1 MILHQSKYN
10 NKMSMHPY
18 LSQSGVSISA
28 HRGGSEE
35 APENTLESFSYAI
48 ELGSSYIETDVQLS
62 ADGIPYIFHD
72 DTFLRLLGKN
82 IIFNSLD
89 SSEIDKLRLFEN
101 HPIPKLDTVLKTFPD
116 LYFQI
121 DVKTDE
127 VALPTLEVIKKN
139 NAMNRVCI
147 ASFNSA
153 RLSKVNNKYPEICLS
168 MGPNEVSKMLL
179 SSFGLYKKTI
189 MGDCLQVPMY
199 YYGIK
204 VVTKRFVDF
213 IHSKGLK
220 ICVWTINDE
229 KTFKKLIDM
238 GVDGIITDKPKLLF
252 QVLNSQSN

>member
-1 MILHQSKYN
+1 VQ
-10 NKMSMHPY
+10 
-18 LSQSGVSISA
+18 VSS
-28 HRGGSEE
+28 
-35 APENTLESFSYAI
+35 
-48 ELGSSYIETDVQLS
+48 
-62 ADGIPYIFHD
+62 DGIPYIFHD
-72 DTFLRLLGKN
+72 ETLTRLLGKN
-82 IIFNSLD
+82 DVFSNLH
-89 SSEIDKLRLFEN
+89 SSEIEDLRIFEF
-101 HPIPKLDTVLKTFPD
+101 HKIPRLDETLQTFPD
-116 LYFQI
+116 MYFQI

-127 VALPTLEVIKKN
+127 VAMPALEVIHQCK
-139 NAMNRVCI
+139 AEDRVCI

-204 VVTKRFVDF
+204 VVTNRFVDF

-252 QVLNSQSN
+252 QVLNSETN

>member
-1 MILHQSKYN
+1 MKS
-10 NKMSMHPY
+10 Y
-18 LSQSGVSISA
+18 LNYSGVAVLA
-28 HRGGSEE
+28 HRGGSLESY
-35 APENTLESFSYAI
+35 ENTMESFHYSKNI
-48 ELGSSYIETDVQLS
+48 GCKFIETDVQLS
-62 ADGIPYIFHD
+62 SDGIPYIFHD

-89 SSEIDKLRLFEN
+89 SSEIDKLRLFDN

-147 ASFNSA
+147 ASFSSK
-153 RLSKVNNKYPEICLS
+153 RLQNVYKQYPDICLS
-168 MGPNEVSKMLL
+168 MGPNEVLKMLL
-179 SSFGLYKKTI
+179 SSFGLYRKPIT
-189 MGDCLQVPMY
+189 GHCLQIPIY
-199 YYGIK
+199 QYGIK
-204 VVTKRFVDF
+204 LVTKRFVKF
-213 IHSKGLK
+213 VHKKGLK

-229 KTFKKLIDM
+229 TTFKNLIDI

-252 QVLNSQSN
+252 ETLESYSN

>member
-1 MILHQSKYN
+1 VQ
-10 NKMSMHPY
+10 
-18 LSQSGVSISA
+18 VSS
-28 HRGGSEE
+28 
-35 APENTLESFSYAI
+35 
-48 ELGSSYIETDVQLS
+48 
-62 ADGIPYIFHD
+62 DGIPYIFHD
-72 DTFLRLLGKN
+72 ETLTRLLGKN
-82 IIFNSLD
+82 IVFSNLH
-89 SSEIDKLRLFEN
+89 SSEIEDLRIFES
-101 HPIPKLDTVLKTFPD
+101 HKIPRLDETLQTFPD
-116 LYFQI
+116 MYFQI

-127 VALPTLEVIKKN
+127 VAMPALEAIHQCK
-139 NAMNRVCI
+139 AEDRVCI

-153 RLSKVNNKYPEICLS
+153 RLSKVNNRYPEICLS

-179 SSFGLYKKTI
+179 SSFGLFKKTI

-229 KTFKKLIDM
+229 KTFKKLINM

-252 QVLNSQSN
+252 QVLNLQSN

>member
-1 MILHQSKYN
+1 MQ
-10 NKMSMHPY
+10 
-18 LSQSGVSISA
+18 VSS
-28 HRGGSEE
+28 
-35 APENTLESFSYAI
+35 
-48 ELGSSYIETDVQLS
+48 
-62 ADGIPYIFHD
+62 DGIPYIFHD
-72 DTFLRLLGKN
+72 ETLTRLLGKN
-82 IIFNSLD
+82 DVFSNLQ
-89 SSEIDKLRLFEN
+89 SSEIEDLRIFES
-101 HPIPKLDTVLKTFPD
+101 HKIPRLDETLQAFPD
-116 LYFQI
+116 MYFQI

-127 VALPTLEVIKKN
+127 VAMPALKVIHQCK
-139 NAMNRVCI
+139 AEDRVCI

-220 ICVWTINDE
+220 ICVWTINDK

-252 QVLNSQSN
+252 QVLDSETN